1 MRKTSTLLF
10 LLICTILCVLSA
22 TAENDGVYQNHEL
35 RTYLSQA
42 VSDLE
47 IKAKHIQEQYV
58 SITSRLSKLEYD
70 LPEKFQC
77 LSNLFQLSNSKF
89 SIDNDAHFFYDSYG
103 MSELEKFYLFSEGDD
118 RYVPNPEP
126 SPFAT
131 LAQLLA
137 VSNQVVALNASFAT
151 LSSNLTSLSN
161 AVSSITSSLSNS
173 QGSLENLTIA
183 YNRLDEICESL
194 TSVMKVNSDGSVV
207 LCKSSPVIGKIEPR
221 GNPHLYTLAQ
231 NWDRCCSKFRVSKD
245 TNLESVTLYC
255 DDPNKMPA
263 PWNVYISTVIQDELT
278 GNYSFES
285 WHCVNVNT
293 SDFPRCVWTF
303 INNKKIPILHD
314 RDYLLCIS
322 KSNGALY
329 PYVTSPFRQGSFY
342 KPFGATEELPP
353 DPPPNSPDP
362 EEPELPRSN
371 PSPQDWFNY
380 LFAQQWEESIY
391 YAKELWSILKF
402 TDDESFTF
410 NENGLT
416 VKSGNI
422 TVGGSEV
429 VTSSS
434 LGDMFVSMLA
444 EHPNALNSEITWN
457 MFCDDLKD
465 MLITTNGGTIIGPLK
480 VSNLKING
488 SGDWVV
494 GSTSNSCDIVIAN
507 STGKIIAPNGDLNLL
522 AKENG
527 NIQAQSFLQLQNTT
541 QCGVVE
547 IPVNAYTSSNI
558 SCSGLT
564 SNAIILLTP
573 RQETKTAYWVEI
585 DASDSSFSVKRPIDS
600 GVLESLSFNYV
611 IVRK

>member
-402 TDDESFTF
+402 TDDVGFTF
-410 NENGLT
+410 SKSGLS
-416 VKSGNI
+416 VERGNI
-422 TVGGSEV
+422 TIAGSEV

-434 LGDMFVSMLA
+434 LGDMFVSVFSNN
-444 EHPNALNSEITWN
+444 PNITWD
-457 MFCDDLKD
+457 MFCQELKN
-465 MLITTNGGTIIGPLK
+465 MLIRTSGGTITGCLEVNHMKFNAESDWEIGDTNIC
-480 VSNLKING
+480 S
-488 SGDWVV
+488 
-494 GSTSNSCDIVIAN
+494 DIVLLNENA
-507 STGKIIAPNGDLNLL
+507 KIRSNAGDLKLS
-522 AKENG
+522 APEG
-527 NIQAQSFLQLQNTT
+527 DIISAESFLSFESGGQAGIVTVQAE
-541 QCGVVE
+541 QIEKAV
-547 IPVNAYTSSNI
+547 
-558 SCSGLT
+558 SCSGIT
-564 SNAIILLTP
+564 DQAVIILTP
-573 RQETKTAYWVEI
+573 RQPISNIWWSVRSIQSNACFKVILDKTWNEN
-585 DASDSSFSVKRPIDS
+585 
-600 GVLESLSFNYV
+600 LSFNYV
-611 IVRK
+611 IIRK

>member
-1 MRKTSTLLF
+1 MRKRILAIVFALVF
-10 LLICTILCVLSA
+10 LNIHQSK
-22 TAENDGVYQNHEL
+22 AESDSHYQDSEL

-47 IKAKHIQEQYV
+47 TKAKHIQEQYV

-221 GNPHLYTLAQ
+221 GTPHLYTLAQ

-263 PWNVYISTVIQDELT
+263 PLDVYVSTVVQDEF
-278 GNYSFES
+278 GRYSFFS
-285 WHCVNVNT
+285 WGCVSVDT
-293 SDFPRCVWTF
+293 SNFPRCEWRF
-303 INNKKIPILHD
+303 RRNMKIPILAD
-314 RDYLLCIS
+314 RDYLLCMR

-416 VKSGNI
+416 VESGNI

-457 MFCDDLKD
+457 MFCNDLKD
-465 MLITTNGGTIIGPLK
+465 MLITTNGGTVIGPLK

-541 QCGVVE
+541 QCGVIE
-547 IPVNAYTSSNI
+547 IPINSNTSASVT
-558 SCSGLT
+558 CSGLT

-573 RQETKTAYWVEI
+573 RQETTVPYWVEV
-585 DASDSSFSVKRPIDS
+585 DANNSSFRINRPSEGDNSDSLF
-600 GVLESLSFNYV
+600 FNYL
-611 IVRK
+611 IIRK